1 MRLFLKKTY
10 NLATRTQY
18 KNGYLVEHLQKTTKL
33 CRSCVCFVG
42 AKKWKQKKL
51 EKTEKI
57 VCFFEKNNTIIFI
70 NFREKMSQSWMN
82 LILLFL
88 PYRSSQVKPSQTI
101 FRKKYTKFE
110 FVWSTKKYVFCYVFY
125 DYEEKNV
132 KNIVVCVR
140 DTMIFKGKSILK
152 ELWISVITK
161 H

>member
-1 MRLFLKKTY
+1 
-10 NLATRTQY
+10 
-18 KNGYLVEHLQKTTKL
+18 
-33 CRSCVCFVG
+33 
-42 AKKWKQKKL
+42 
-51 EKTEKI
+51 
-57 VCFFEKNNTIIFI
+57 
-70 NFREKMSQSWMN
+70 MN

-88 PYRSSQVKPSQTI
+88 PYRSSQVKPSQTN

-152 ELWISVITK
+152 ELWISAITK